1 MKNKSAL
8 KITILKAIFIP
19 KVSQIQEFEIEIYEI
34 KENLL

>member
-8 KITILKAIFIP
+8 KITILKAICVP
-19 KVSQIQEFEIEIYEI
+19 KVLQIQEFEIEIYEI